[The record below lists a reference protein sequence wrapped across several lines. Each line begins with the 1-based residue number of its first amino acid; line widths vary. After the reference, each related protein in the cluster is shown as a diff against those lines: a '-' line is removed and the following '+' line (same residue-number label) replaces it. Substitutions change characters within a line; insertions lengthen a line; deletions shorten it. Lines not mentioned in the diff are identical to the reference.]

1 MISYKDVY
9 KNLTDSMNY
18 SSIVDWTWI
27 HAQTSAS
34 TNTEGYKVGNLDFTV
49 QSTSYL
55 FFNQFGNMSVKK
67 VCSKKT

>member
-27 HAQTSAS
+27 HAQTNAS

-49 QSTSYL
+49 
-55 FFNQFGNMSVKK
+55 
-67 VCSKKT
+67 